1 MTVSDTS
8 RGIQHDPDH
17 SYPDNVVVRLT
28 WVVNGRVMDR
38 TEKIDADRFFGLGN
52 YGAPIEGAAL
62 IGIIENMRRA
72 GPPVKKGTK
81 NGAQKSRR

>member
-17 SYPDNVVVRLT
+17 SYPDSVVVRLT

-38 TEKIDADRFFGLGN
+38 TEEIGADRFFGLGN

-72 GPPVKKGTK
+72 GPPAKKGTK
-81 NGAQKSRR
+81 NGVQKARR